1 MRRLLAALGLAAS
14 AALAACAHQAA
25 PGAPAEAAK
34 LATAQAPASQ
44 AAAPQP
50 VPERVRIPP
59 LGPAPDLVL
68 PPQQHFRLSNGL
80 AVRLVE
86 YRRLPIVALNLVVD
100 AGGVH
105 DPKEKPGLAGFTA
118 AMLTEGTKRRSSTG
132 ISDEVGFLGAS
143 LGAGAGFDQASLS
156 ASGLSRHLD
165 PLLDLFADVLL
176 HPSFPAA
183 DFARVKD
190 QRLVTLVQQRD
201 QPGAI
206 AARAFASTFWGPHP
220 YGHWL
225 LGTEEALA
233 ATTREDLARFHATW
247 WRPGRAE
254 LVVVGDV
261 SRAELQAKLERA
273 LHAWKGSPP
282 PPAKPADHAA
292 PATRTVLLEKSGAP
306 QAFLILGMPG
316 FERASPDYVPAEV
329 AFQILGGGMASRLFR
344 NLREEKGYTYG
355 MYAHP
360 EARKLGGASVLGG
373 SVKADVTGKALVEVL
388 RELQR
393 MREEKPSDRELAD
406 AKASLVLSLPADFST
421 AGSIAS
427 KLAEEVIYGL
437 PDDYWTRYVDEV
449 EKVTGEDVQRI
460 AAKYLDPAR
469 LLTVMVAD
477 PVSVKPQLA
486 GLPLGEVE
494 VRPAPAPSTAPR
506 KPEAP
511 AGGPK
516 PPAAAP
522 QR

>member
-1 MRRLLAALGLAAS
+1 MRRPLAAAFAALGLAA
-14 AALAACAHQAA
+14 CAHQSA
-25 PGAPAEAAK
+25 PVPSPEAAK
-34 LATAQAPASQ
+34 LATAPASTTPAPL

-50 VPERVRIPP
+50 VPERATIPP

-86 YRRLPIVALNLVVD
+86 YRRLPIVALNLVID

-105 DPKEKPGLAGFTA
+105 DPKAKPGLAGFTA
-118 AMLTEGTKRRSSTG
+118 AMLSEGTKRRSSTQ

-190 QRLVTLVQQRD
+190 QRLVSLVQQRD

-206 AARAFASTFWGPHP
+206 ASRAFAGTFWGPHP

-225 LGTEEALA
+225 LGTEESVA
-233 ATTREDLARFHATW
+233 ATTREDLAKFHATW

-261 SRAELQAKLERA
+261 SREELQAKLERA

-282 PPAKPADHAA
+282 PPAEPAARAA
-292 PATRTVLLEKSGAP
+292 PATRTVLLEKTGAP

-316 FERASPDYVPAEV
+316 FERASADYVPAEV
-329 AFQILGGGMASRLFR
+329 AFEILGGGTASRLFR

-360 EARKLGGASVLGG
+360 EARKLGGVSVVGG
-373 SVKADVTGKALVEVL
+373 SVKADVTGKALAELL

-393 MREEKPSDRELAD
+393 MREEKPSERELAD

-421 AGSIAS
+421 AGSIAG

-449 EKVTGEDVQRI
+449 EKVTADDVQRI
-460 AAKYLDPAR
+460 AAKYLDPSR
-469 LLTVMVAD
+469 LVTVMVAD
-477 PVSVKPQLA
+477 PASVKPQLA
-486 GLPLGEVE
+486 GLPLGDVE

-506 KPEAP
+506 A
-511 AGGPK
+511 AGPK